1 MPENEK
7 KAARAVKVEGAPDPS
22 KLGKVLSESD
32 AHAEVQGRSAVVY
45 VVCPH
50 CGAPWYADVEFEGQ
64 LFNCPACDNAVAVY
78 V

>member
-7 KAARAVKVEGAPDPS
+7 KAARAVKAEGTPDPS
-22 KLGKVLSESD
+22 KLGKVVSEAD
-32 AHAEVQGRSAVVY
+32 AHAEVQGRSVVVA

-50 CGAPWYADVEFEGQ
+50 CGAPWYADLEFEGQ

-78 V
+78 A